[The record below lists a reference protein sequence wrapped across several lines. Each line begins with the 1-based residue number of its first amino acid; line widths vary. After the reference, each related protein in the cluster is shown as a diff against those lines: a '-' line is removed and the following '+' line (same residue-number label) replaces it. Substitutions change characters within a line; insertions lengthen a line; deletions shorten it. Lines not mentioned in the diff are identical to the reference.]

1 MLNSSSDAFNQTSK
15 KTARP
20 LNYLIAPFTGHLSAY
35 YLVFKEL
42 LKKTSHFL
50 GREKIT
56 LPLPSTTSRQ
66 SFASS
71 APIFSWVSPIFS
83 RKSLL
88 PLLFPITSSY
98 YFFTL
103 LLLGTSIKI
112 ILIKLCYCT
121 TNSFFCQVLP
131 KA

>member
-20 LNYLIAPFTGHLSAY
+20 LNYLIAPFTGHLSAH

-56 LPLPSTTSRQ
+56 LPLPYTPSRQ

-71 APIFSWVSPIFS
+71 APIFSWVSPTFS

-88 PLLFPITSSY
+88 PLLFY
-98 YFFTL
+98 
-103 LLLGTSIKI
+103 
-112 ILIKLCYCT
+112 LIKL
-121 TNSFFCQVLP
+121 S
-131 KA
+131 